1 MTILKLFIY
10 LQCLFL
16 LLLLLGHIY
25 SHLLVLY
32 LLVFS
37 CLPVKISFNKF
48 KQHPLNKLTYFV
60 ENKFVNE
67 LRIIFSIQNIFFLC
81 SFACQLNVSCFK
93 RKRVNSTLVVFC
105 MLVL

>member
-37 CLPVKISFNKF
+37 CVAYL
-48 KQHPLNKLTYFV
+48 
-60 ENKFVNE
+60 
-67 LRIIFSIQNIFFLC
+67 
-81 SFACQLNVSCFK
+81 
-93 RKRVNSTLVVFC
+93 
-105 MLVL
+105 